1 VLVLVPP
8 PGSPTCS
15 SPPLSPYEQLDWA
28 PDVARTA
35 APSSASRAIIEPRVN
50 MTPPDKS
57 KTGFLSEA
65 EIDARYGL
73 EPAIGAESAAP
84 DADGSPAF
92 VIVHCPY
99 CGEPFETSAD
109 ASAGPCKYVEDCQ
122 VCCQPIDMELTV
134 DDDGRFAELVP
145 RRGD

>member
-1 VLVLVPP
+1 M
-8 PGSPTCS
+8 
-15 SPPLSPYEQLDWA
+15 SPPEKTK
-28 PDVARTA
+28 V
-35 APSSASRAIIEPRVN
+35 EPL
-50 MTPPDKS
+50 TD
-57 KTGFLSEA
+57 A

-73 EPAIGAESAAP
+73 EPAIGVESN
-84 DADGSPAF
+84 DAGVDASPAF
-92 VIVHCPY
+92 VVVDCPY

-134 DDDGRFAELVP
+134 DDDGHFSELVV